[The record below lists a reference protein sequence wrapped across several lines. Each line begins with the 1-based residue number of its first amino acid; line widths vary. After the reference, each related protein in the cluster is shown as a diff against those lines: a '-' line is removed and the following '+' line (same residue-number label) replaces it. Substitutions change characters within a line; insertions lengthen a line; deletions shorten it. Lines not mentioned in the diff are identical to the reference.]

1 MKILSE
7 KCKQYDIPQQ
17 AMAAGIYPY
26 FRAIESGQDTEVT
39 INGKKVLMFG
49 SNSYL
54 GLSNHPKIKEAA
66 IKAIEKYGTS
76 CSGSR
81 FLNGTLDIHLELEE
95 KLAKLV
101 GKDEAVCFSTGFQA
115 NLGTISALCG
125 RNEYLLLD
133 SQDHASII
141 EGSRLSFARIL
152 KFAHND
158 MSSLESKLMLCEPDK
173 NKLIVVDG
181 IFSMEGDIVN
191 LPEIVRLKEKYNAS
205 LMVDDA
211 HAIGVIGQNG
221 RGTSSHFNLTQDVDL
236 IMGTFSKS
244 LASVGGFIAGDKEVI
259 NFLKH
264 NARALIFSASMPPAS
279 VASVSAAID
288 IMLNEP
294 ERMKHLW
301 NLTKYAQQAFI
312 SANIDTGKSKTPII
326 PLYVRDDMK
335 VLKLARI
342 LLDEGIF
349 VNPVVSP
356 AVSKE
361 DALIRFS
368 LMATHT
374 YEQLDEAIEKINRA
388 FKELNV
394 APCFQSIE

>member
-115 NLGTISALCG
+115 NLGAISALCG
-125 RNEYLLLD
+125 HNEYLLLD
-133 SQDHASII
+133 SHDHASII

-158 MSSLESKLMLCEPDK
+158 MTSLESKLMLCEPDK

-368 LMATHT
+368 LMATHS

>member
-7 KCKQYDIPQQ
+7 RYKQYDIPQQ

-26 FRAIESGQDTEVT
+26 FRAIGSGQDSEVT
-39 INGKKVLMFG
+39 INGKRVLMFG

-101 GKDEAVCFSTGFQA
+101 EKDEAVCFSTGFQA
-115 NLGTISALCG
+115 NLGAISALCG
-125 RNEYLLLD
+125 HNEYLLLD
-133 SQDHASII
+133 SHDHASII

-158 MSSLESKLMLCEPDK
+158 MTSLESKLMLCEPDK

-205 LMVDDA
+205 F
-211 HAIGVIGQNG
+211 
-221 RGTSSHFNLTQDVDL
+221 TSVQRKF
-236 IMGTFSKS
+236 
-244 LASVGGFIAGDKEVI
+244 
-259 NFLKH
+259 
-264 NARALIFSASMPPAS
+264 
-279 VASVSAAID
+279 
-288 IMLNEP
+288 
-294 ERMKHLW
+294 
-301 NLTKYAQQAFI
+301 
-312 SANIDTGKSKTPII
+312 
-326 PLYVRDDMK
+326 
-335 VLKLARI
+335 
-342 LLDEGIF
+342 
-349 VNPVVSP
+349 
-356 AVSKE
+356 
-361 DALIRFS
+361 
-368 LMATHT
+368 
-374 YEQLDEAIEKINRA
+374 
-388 FKELNV
+388 
-394 APCFQSIE
+394 C